1 MPLTPDIQSRA
12 IIHFRVSQQPSS
24 TVKLTLKGVVEKLES
39 KVIQLEDKV
48 IGLEVQLKENNE
60 IKETLQSDVNQL
72 KAKLNQQEYFE
83 TSLQNNRPSPTAGK
97 PGKSSTPRT
106 CLELR
111 STNPV
116 LSSGIHWIDP
126 DGDGGDS
133 PITVYCNMTT
143 GSTVILHD
151 SESPMDVGHCADP
164 GCYSRV
170 IKYNATY
177 GQMKALADLSARCQQ
192 SIKYDCFL
200 RSTRA

>member
-1 MPLTPDIQSRA
+1 M
-12 IIHFRVSQQPSS
+12 
-24 TVKLTLKGVVEKLES
+24 
-39 KVIQLEDKV
+39 
-48 IGLEVQLKENNE
+48 
-60 IKETLQSDVNQL
+60 QSDVNQL

-143 GSTVILHD
+143 GVTLLNFKNEKKISLYSNLGSTAILHD

-192 SIKYDCFL
+192 SIKVGLGFL
-200 RSTRA
+200 NL

>member
-1 MPLTPDIQSRA
+1 M
-12 IIHFRVSQQPSS
+12 
-24 TVKLTLKGVVEKLES
+24 
-39 KVIQLEDKV
+39 
-48 IGLEVQLKENNE
+48 
-60 IKETLQSDVNQL
+60 QSDVNQL
-72 KAKLNQQEYFE
+72 KAKLNQQECFE

-126 DGDGGDS
+126 DGDGGES

-143 GSTVILHD
+143 GLTLLHLKMKRKFRSIQNLKLGSTAILHD

-192 SIKYDCFL
+192 SIKVGLGFFF
-200 RSTRA
+200 